1 MISRRSILL
10 GAASGFAAIGLTGLS
25 QVAANAAK
33 TYTVCKTSA
42 VPVKGGKTF
51 KVGNRNILITQ
62 PKQGT
67 FRAFVAACTHQG
79 GALSSATN
87 NEIVCP
93 LHGAKFNADSGSTT
107 PDTAQSASA
116 LKKVTVTVS
125 AGSVRVRF

>member
-33 TYTVCKTSA
+33 TYTVCKTSDIA
-42 VPVKGGKTF
+42 VRSGKTF

-62 PKQGT
+62 PRKGT
-67 FRAFVAACTHQG
+67 FRAFVATCTHQG
-79 GALSSATN
+79 GALSSAEN
-87 NEIVCP
+87 NEILCP
-93 LHGAKFNADSGSTT
+93 LHGAKFNADSGR
-107 PDTAQSASA
+107 ASA
-116 LKKVTVTVS
+116 PASRALAKVTVSVS

>member
-1 MISRRSILL
+1 MISRRSVLL
-10 GAASGFAAIGLTGLS
+10 GVASGFAAVGLSGLS

-42 VPVKGGKTF
+42 VPVKSGKTF

-62 PKQGT
+62 PKKGT
-67 FRAFVAACTHQG
+67 FRAFVATCTHQG
-79 GALSSATN
+79 GALSSAKDN
-87 NEIVCP
+87 VINCP
-93 LHGAKFNADSGSTT
+93 LHGAKFSADSGRTT
-107 PDTAQSASA
+107 PDTEQSASA

>member
-62 PKQGT
+62 PKRGT
-67 FRAFVAACTHQG
+67 FRAFVANCTHQG
-79 GALSSATN
+79 GALRGAKN

-93 LHGAKFNADSGSTT
+93 LHGAKFDADSGRTR
-107 PDTAQSASA
+107 PDTPQAASA